1 LIAAKVCGK
10 VAQERVLRLDYS
22 RAKMKVEGAMADY
35 DEILI
40 ALRKITRAI
49 DLHSK
54 KLLKASGL
62 TTSQLLVMQAIVN
75 LDMPSPSAI
84 AREVMLSQ
92 ATISSLLDR
101 LERNELIRRV
111 KGNRDGRQTL
121 IELTLLGSDKLA
133 SSPAPLQSDFID
145 NYRALP
151 EWQRHMLVASMQNV
165 ASMMNAESL
174 DAAPIL
180 TSGEINIAAV

>member
-1 LIAAKVCGK
+1 
-10 VAQERVLRLDYS
+10 
-22 RAKMKVEGAMADY
+22 MADY

-40 ALRKITRAI
+40 GLRKITRAI

-101 LERNELIRRV
+101 LERNQLIRRV
-111 KGNRDGRQTL
+111 KGNRDRRQTL
-121 IELTLLGSDKLA
+121 IELTTLGCEKLEN
-133 SSPAPLQSDFID
+133 SPSPLQADFID
-145 NYRALP
+145 NYRALH
-151 EWQRHMLVASMQNV
+151 EWQRHMLIASVQMVAG
-165 ASMMNAESL
+165 MMNAETL

-180 TSGEINIAAV
+180 TSGEVNIGSV

>member
-1 LIAAKVCGK
+1 LT
-10 VAQERVLRLDYS
+10 
-22 RAKMKVEGAMADY
+22 DY

-62 TTSQLLVMQAIVN
+62 TTSQLLVMQAIRK
-75 LDMPSPSAI
+75 LDLASPSAI

-101 LERNELIRRV
+101 LERNQLIRRS
-111 KGNRDGRQTL
+111 KGHVDRRQTR
-121 IELTLLGSDKLA
+121 IELTTLGEEKLA
-133 SSPAPLQSDFID
+133 NSPSPLQADFVE
-145 NYRALP
+145 NYQALP
-151 EWQRHMLVASMQNV
+151 DWQRHMLVASMQKI
-165 ASMMNAESL
+165 AGMMNAEEL

-180 TSGEINIAAV
+180 TTGDIHATSVE

>member
-1 LIAAKVCGK
+1 LT
-10 VAQERVLRLDYS
+10 
-22 RAKMKVEGAMADY
+22 DY

-62 TTSQLLVMQAIVN
+62 TTSQLLVMQAIRK
-75 LDMPSPSAI
+75 LDLASPSAI

-101 LERNELIRRV
+101 LERNQLIRRS
-111 KGNRDGRQTL
+111 KGHVDRRQTR
-121 IELTLLGSDKLA
+121 IELTTLGEEKLA
-133 SSPAPLQSDFID
+133 NSPSPLQADFVE
-145 NYRALP
+145 NYQAC
-151 EWQRHMLVASMQNV
+151 
-165 ASMMNAESL
+165 
-174 DAAPIL
+174 
-180 TSGEINIAAV
+180 

>member
-1 LIAAKVCGK
+1 MT
-10 VAQERVLRLDYS
+10 E
-22 RAKMKVEGAMADY
+22 Y

-62 TTSQLLVMQAIVN
+62 TTSQLLVMQAIQK
-75 LDMPSPSAI
+75 LDLAAPSTI

-101 LERNELIRRV
+101 LERNQLVRRS
-111 KGNRDGRQTL
+111 KGDADRRLTR
-121 IELTLLGSDKLA
+121 IELTPLGEEKLS
-133 SSPAPLQSDFID
+133 SSPSPLQADFIE
-145 NYRALP
+145 NYQALP
-151 EWQRHMLVASMQNV
+151 DWQRHMLVASMQKI
-165 ASMMNAESL
+165 ASMMNAEAL

-180 TSGEINIAAV
+180 AMGEIHSVSNP

>member
-1 LIAAKVCGK
+1 
-10 VAQERVLRLDYS
+10 
-22 RAKMKVEGAMADY
+22 MADY

-40 ALRKITRAI
+40 GLRKITRAI

-62 TTSQLLVMQAIVN
+62 TTSQLLVMQAILS

-101 LERNELIRRV
+101 LERNQLIRRV
-111 KGNRDGRQTL
+111 KGNRDRRQTL
-121 IELTLLGSDKLA
+121 IELTTLGSDKLA
-133 SSPAPLQSDFID
+133 SSPSPLQDDFID

-151 EWQRHMLVASMQNV
+151 EWQRHMLIASVQMVAG
-165 ASMMNAESL
+165 MMNAETL

-180 TSGEINIAAV
+180 TSGEVNIGSV

>member
-1 LIAAKVCGK
+1 
-10 VAQERVLRLDYS
+10 
-22 RAKMKVEGAMADY
+22 MADY

-40 ALRKITRAI
+40 GLRKITRAI

-101 LERNELIRRV
+101 LERNQLIRRV
-111 KGNRDGRQTL
+111 KGNRDRRQTL
-121 IELTLLGSDKLA
+121 IELTTLGC
-133 SSPAPLQSDFID
+133 
-145 NYRALP
+145 
-151 EWQRHMLVASMQNV
+151 
-165 ASMMNAESL
+165 
-174 DAAPIL
+174 
-180 TSGEINIAAV
+180 